1 MAGPAY
7 ASTPRRPLRTW
18 LVGALVAL
26 VGGILAAWL
35 WALPPRPDV
44 FYDTDVVPT
53 TQPGMLLRSEPFTQG
68 LPAGARGWRILYAT
82 TRAEGKP
89 ALGSAIV
96 LVGEEEIGKPRNVI
110 AWTHGTVGASNGCAP
125 SLSEEPFANVPAL
138 TEALAL
144 GWAVV
149 APDYT
154 GLGTPG
160 QHPYLIGEGQARS
173 SLDAIRALRQMPE
186 VLVDDRTVVWGHS
199 QGGHA
204 ALWTGIL
211 APTYA
216 SDVALDGVAAIAP
229 ASDLPAL
236 VDAAQDTPIGRIMSA
251 YILRAYDA
259 EYPDIDFDAETRP
272 GARWLA
278 YDMASRCLAGSQA
291 LFSVG
296 EAMLVPGPIFARPPT
311 TGALGR
317 RLQENVPNGP
327 IGFPLLI
334 AQGESDALVLP
345 EVQARFVARRC
356 REGQPIHYRR
366 YPGEDHLSIVAP
378 DSPLTPHLVAWTRAR
393 FVDLPDSGNCPG

>member
-1 MAGPAY
+1 MAGPAI
-7 ASTPRRPLRTW
+7 ASTRRPLRTW
-18 LVGALVAL
+18 ATAIVLAML
-26 VGGILAAWL
+26 GGILAAWL

-53 TQPGMLLRSEPFTQG
+53 TQPGMLLRSEPFTRG
-68 LPAGARGWRILYAT
+68 IPAGTRAWRILYAT

-89 ALGSAIV
+89 ALASAIV
-96 LVGEEEIGKPRNVI
+96 LVGDEEIGKPRNVI

-125 SLSEEPFANVPAL
+125 SLLPEPFANVPGL
-138 TEALAL
+138 DEAIAQ

-149 APDYT
+149 ATDYT

-160 QHPYLIGEGQARS
+160 QHPYLIGEGQARAT
-173 SLDAIRALRQMPE
+173 LDAIRAVRQMPE

-216 SDVALDGVAAIAP
+216 SDVALDGIAAIAP

-236 VDAAQDTPIGRIMSA
+236 VDAAQDTPVGRIMSA

-259 EYPDIDFDAETRP
+259 EYPDVDFDAETRP
-272 GARWLA
+272 MARWLA
-278 YDMASRCLAGSQA
+278 YDMASRCLAGPQA

-296 EAMLVPGPIFARPPT
+296 EAMLVRGPLFARPPT
-311 TGALGR
+311 TGPLGR

-327 IGFPLLI
+327 IGVPVMI
-334 AQGESDALVLP
+334 AQGDTDELVLP
-345 EVQARFVARRC
+345 EVQARYVTRRC

-366 YPGEDHLSIVAP
+366 YEGEDHLSIVAP

-393 FVDLPDSGNCPG
+393 FVDLPDGGNCPE

>member
-1 MAGPAY
+1 MAGPAI
-7 ASTPRRPLRTW
+7 ASTRHPLRKW
-18 LVGALVAL
+18 VMAIMVAML
-26 VGGILAAWL
+26 GGILAAWL

-53 TQPGMLLRSEPFTQG
+53 TQPGMLLRSEPFTRG
-68 LPAGARGWRILYAT
+68 IPAGSRAWRILYAT

-89 ALGSAIV
+89 ALASAIV
-96 LVGEEEIGKPRNVI
+96 LVGDEEIGKPRNVI

-125 SLSEEPFANVPAL
+125 SLLPEPFANVPAL
-138 TEALAL
+138 DEAIAQ
-144 GWAVV
+144 GWVVV
-149 APDYT
+149 ATDYT

-160 QHPYLIGEGQARS
+160 QHQYLIGEGQARA

-216 SDVALDGVAAIAP
+216 SDVVLDGIAAVAP

-236 VDAAQDTPIGRIMSA
+236 VDAAQDTPVGRIMSA

-272 GARWLA
+272 MARWLA
-278 YDMASRCLAGSQA
+278 YDMASRCLAGPQA

-296 EAMLVPGPIFARPPT
+296 EAMLVRGSVFARPPT
-311 TGALGR
+311 TGPLGK

-327 IGFPLLI
+327 IGVPVMI
-334 AQGESDALVLP
+334 AQGDSDDLVLP
-345 EVQARFVARRC
+345 EVQARYVTRRC

-366 YPGEDHLSIVAP
+366 YEGEDHLSIVAP
-378 DSPLTPHLVAWTRAR
+378 DSPLIPHLVAWTRAR
-393 FVDLPDSGNCPG
+393 FVDLPDGGNCPD